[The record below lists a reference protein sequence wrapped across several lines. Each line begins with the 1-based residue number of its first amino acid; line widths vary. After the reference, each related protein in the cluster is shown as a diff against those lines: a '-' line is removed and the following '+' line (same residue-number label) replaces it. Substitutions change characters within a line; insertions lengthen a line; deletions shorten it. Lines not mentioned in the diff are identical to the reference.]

1 MPSVAFSS
9 FQIHDP
15 NGVAQSTDWAMSKIN
30 EVLQRFKKE
39 HPDFIGG
46 KVIYIIA
53 RYPFHM
59 IHCQNPLIQTNVM
72 LSKTDDINFT

>member
-1 MPSVAFSS
+1 MSINVTSVAFPS
-9 FQIHDP
+9 FQIYDP

-30 EVLQRFKKE
+30 EVLQRFGKE

-53 RYPFHM
+53 RYQFH
-59 IHCQNPLIQTNVM
+59 LIDLDNQKYNR
-72 LSKTDDINFT
+72 